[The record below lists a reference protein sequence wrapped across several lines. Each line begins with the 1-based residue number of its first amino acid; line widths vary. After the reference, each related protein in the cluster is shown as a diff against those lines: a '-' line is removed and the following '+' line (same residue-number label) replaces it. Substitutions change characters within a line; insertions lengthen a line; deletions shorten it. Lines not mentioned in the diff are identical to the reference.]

1 MRQARTAARSA
12 TNIGNLAHN
21 KPSTYC
27 RDVAFQF
34 KPTGKMSALL
44 ETPSRIE
51 PCFLEGDIPRPI
63 ADLVVDIHAAS
74 ADLGKSVHPDA
85 AAELA
90 EFVRVMNC
98 YYSNLVEGH
107 DTRPRD
113 IELALDGA
121 ELEDNTRPLALEAR
135 AHVKVHRE
143 IDALH
148 REGKLPSP
156 TSVEFILWV
165 HRRFYEEMP
174 EEFRCVHL
182 PGGSSAEIVPGRFRD
197 KTEDDVTVGR
207 RHPPSSEVVE
217 DFMLHFDERFA
228 MAEACSSTRVIAIAA
243 DHHWFNY
250 IHPFVDGN
258 GRVSRLV
265 AHAMAL
271 RAGIGGKGLWSIS
284 RGLARGLEER
294 GEYKRMMDHA
304 DMPRQGS
311 RDGRGNLSEAALRTF
326 CEWFL
331 SVALDQVRFTSAAF
345 RFETLEDRYRKLL
358 RDLGHDAK
366 AGELVSTALRF
377 GEMERGRAALVLGV
391 SERTARSTLSK
402 LIEEGF
408 MKSRTPKSPVRVA
421 FLLDHRDRLFP
432 SLFADHKIEAP
443 APPSF
448 RFGM

>member
-156 TSVEFILWV
+156 TSV
-165 HRRFYEEMP
+165 
-174 EEFRCVHL
+174 
-182 PGGSSAEIVPGRFRD
+182 
-197 KTEDDVTVGR
+197 
-207 RHPPSSEVVE
+207 
-217 DFMLHFDERFA
+217 
-228 MAEACSSTRVIAIAA
+228 
-243 DHHWFNY
+243 
-250 IHPFVDGN
+250 
-258 GRVSRLV
+258 
-265 AHAMAL
+265 
-271 RAGIGGKGLWSIS
+271 
-284 RGLARGLEER
+284 
-294 GEYKRMMDHA
+294 
-304 DMPRQGS
+304 
-311 RDGRGNLSEAALRTF
+311 
-326 CEWFL
+326 
-331 SVALDQVRFTSAAF
+331 
-345 RFETLEDRYRKLL
+345 
-358 RDLGHDAK
+358 
-366 AGELVSTALRF
+366 
-377 GEMERGRAALVLGV
+377 
-391 SERTARSTLSK
+391 
-402 LIEEGF
+402 
-408 MKSRTPKSPVRVA
+408 
-421 FLLDHRDRLFP
+421 
-432 SLFADHKIEAP
+432 
-443 APPSF
+443 
-448 RFGM
+448 